1 MKEYVKKDPRLPT
14 LTVVTPAYNQAEFL
28 RDTIESVL
36 AQDYPNI
43 EHVVLDDGSTDETP
57 EILKEYTGKIF
68 YRESQKNM
76 GQTPTINK
84 GWAMTGGEIITWLNS
99 DDTFYD
105 SKSVSTGINYLLEN
119 PEIGIVFGD
128 SMFTEADG
136 TEIEPTRPVIDWTY
150 LKFIKNCENF
160 ISQPSAFIRREV
172 YEKVGALDAKF
183 YYFMDWDFWMR
194 AGIYFKI
201 EHIDE
206 ILSTYRLHA
215 DSKTVAQAKKA
226 APELEYMYKKYFAR
240 DDIPPEIRAVEKEA
254 MMNMCFTSGTYYLQ
268 GNDPKAASAMADKA
282 FGYNPAGR
290 FNLSN
295 LHKYLYC
302 KFGSHPIYRK
312 SRALYRGQPV
322 SAA

>member
-1 MKEYVKKDPRLPT
+1 MKEYVKKDKNLPT
-14 LTVVTPAYNQAEFL
+14 FTVVTPAYNQADFL
-28 RDTIESVL
+28 RETIESVL
-36 AQDYPNI
+36 SQDYPNI

-57 EILKEYTGKIF
+57 QILAEYGDLFHWET
-68 YRESQKNM
+68 QKNM

-84 GWAMTGGEIITWLNS
+84 GWAMTKGEIVTWLNS

-105 SKSVSTGINYLLEN
+105 STSVSKGIEYLIEH
-119 PEIGIVFGD
+119 PDTGIVFGD

-136 TEIEPTRPVIDWTY
+136 TEIKPTRPVINFTY
-150 LKFIKNCENF
+150 KKFISNCENS

-172 YEKVGALDAKF
+172 VSKVGELDPKF

-215 DSKTVAQAKKA
+215 DSKTVSQAKKA
-226 APELEYMYKKYFAR
+226 APELEYMYRKYFAR
-240 DDIPPEIRAVEKEA
+240 EDIPTEIRSVEKKA
-254 MMNMCFTSGTYYLQ
+254 MMNMCFTSSGYFLAGDDTES
-268 GNDPKAASAMADKA
+268 ASKMANKA
-282 FGYNPAGR
+282 FEYNPSGKYKMQ
-290 FNLSN
+290 S

-302 KFGSHPIYRK
+302 KFGDHPIYRR
-312 SRALYRGQPV
+312 SRAIYK
-322 SAA
+322 S

>member
-1 MKEYVKKDPRLPT
+1 MREYVKKDPNLPT
-14 LTVVTPAYNQAEFL
+14 LTVVTPAYNQSDFL

-36 AQDYPNI
+36 VQDYPNI
-43 EHVVLDDGSTDETP
+43 EYIVLDDGSTDETP
-57 EILKEYTGKIF
+57 QILKEFDGKIIW
-68 YRESQKNM
+68 ETHKNM

-84 GWAMTGGEIITWLNS
+84 GWAMTSGEVITWLNS

-105 SKSVSTGINYLLEN
+105 STSVRTGIEYLLKN
-119 PEIGIVFGD
+119 PETGIVFGD

-136 TEIEPTRPVIDWTY
+136 TEIEPTRPIVDFTY
-150 LKFIKNCENF
+150 EKFIRTCENS

-172 YEKVGALDAKF
+172 YEKVGELDPKF

-194 AGIYFKI
+194 AGIYFRI

-226 APELEYMYKKYFAR
+226 APELEYMYKKYFSR
-240 DDIPPEIRAVEKEA
+240 DDVPAEIRAIEKEA
-254 MMNMCFTSGTYYLQ
+254 MMNMYFTTGNYYLQ
-268 GNDPKAASAMADKA
+268 GNDPKSAAAMADKA
-282 FGYNPAGR
+282 FQHNSAGR
-290 FNLSN
+290 FKLSN

-312 SRALYRGQPV
+312 SRALYRGESASV
-322 SAA
+322 S